1 MKAMQ
6 RRSPKRR
13 HGYTLIELALVVGVL
28 GLLAI
33 AITDFYLGQ
42 LNLDRANRRIEGTV
56 RDVQTILDASVQWKE
71 ADTFSHWPND
81 IFEILTEPLVDDG
94 YLPFIPKVR
103 YFECPM
109 GCGEYEITGWDR
121 KANPLLSQ
129 TGDYDEDPMEAED
142 LVIFFNVWGTGDA
155 RLIAS
160 QLPNGM
166 VLPPQGAQIDNDER
180 TIEARLTKDYAAGQY
195 MRLRNETRA
204 VVFGQVAEP
213 GEPREP
219 SGDLQGVASITL
231 NTHDDPQTATGP
243 GIRLRELDPDTL
255 TQEGWEVGMLD
266 DDGSRL
272 VFDTMDPAKRIEAQ
286 GGLVVR
292 DGANQGGLVVRDGAN
307 HSIELQGS
315 GEVTMRDDNEVEVA
329 SLDLELVEE
338 RLTNLEGHSH
348 P

>member
-1 MKAMQ
+1 MKTMRQ
-6 RRSPKRR
+6 TGSRRGKTR
-13 HGYTLIELALVVGVL
+13 GYTLIELALVVGVL

-56 RDVQTILDASVQWKE
+56 SDVQTILDASVQWKE
-71 ADTFSHWPND
+71 TNLFSHWPSEFD
-81 IFEILTEPLVDDG
+81 EILADPLVDDG
-94 YLPFIPKVR
+94 NLPFIPTVR

-109 GCGEYEITGWDR
+109 GCGDYELTGWDR
-121 KANPLLSQ
+121 DANPLLSQ
-129 TGDYDEDPMEAED
+129 TGDYVEDPMDADD
-142 LVIFFNVWGTGDA
+142 LVIRFNVWGTGDA

-166 VLPPQGAQIDNDER
+166 VLAPQGAQVDNDER
-180 TIEARLTKDYAAGQY
+180 TIEARLTEDVATGQY

-204 VVFGQVAEP
+204 VVFGQVA
-213 GEPREP
+213 GEP

-231 NTHDDPQTATGP
+231 GTHDDPQTATGP
-243 GIRLRELDPDTL
+243 GIRLRDVDPVTL

-272 VFDTMDPAKRIEAQ
+272 VFDTMAPDKPVEAQ

-292 DGANQGGLVVRDGAN
+292 DRATD
-307 HSIELQGS
+307 HSIELQG
-315 GEVTMRDDNEVEVA
+315 GGNVTVRDENEAEVA
-329 SLDLELVEE
+329 SLDLTDVEQ
-338 RLTNLEGHSH
+338 RLNDLDSESHSH
-348 P
+348 